1 MALSRSALEEL
12 RRELVEVR
20 HTRDALDA
28 RIQGIELILAAEQAG
43 SAGLRSGGDGFDAQA
58 RGTRVTV
65 PANRSA
71 VGRRREK
78 GSFRRMVLDALQ
90 KAPGSKCADL
100 ARLIEDEGF
109 RIAGSTSLRNRI
121 SHEIYRLRRLGVVR
135 RERGGLYVV
144 TPTTPDA
151 EQAHSRRYEHD
162 DAETKAVP
170 VAV

>member
-1 MALSRSALEEL
+1 MALSRSALDEL
-12 RRELVEVR
+12 RRELAEVR
-20 HTRDALDA
+20 HARDLLDA
-28 RIQGIELILAAEQAG
+28 RIQGLELILAAE
-43 SAGLRSGGDGFDAQA
+43 RGGGGVRNGEDPDVQGRGFRTAA
-58 RGTRVTV
+58 AVRRNG
-65 PANRSA
+65 

-109 RIAGSTSLRNRI
+109 RISGSTSLRNRI

-144 TPTTPDA
+144 TPTTADA
-151 EQAHSRRYEHD
+151 EQAQAHRREFG
-162 DAETKAVP
+162 ESEPKPVP

>member
-1 MALSRSALEEL
+1 MALSRSALDEL
-12 RRELVEVR
+12 RRELADVR
-20 HTRDALDA
+20 HARDLLDA
-28 RIQGIELILAAEQAG
+28 RIQGLELILAADQAG
-43 SAGLRSGGDGFDAQA
+43 GTTHNGEELDLPVRALRPP
-58 RGTRVTV
+58 TTV
-65 PANRSA
+65 RRNG

-90 KAPGSKCADL
+90 KAPGSKSADL

-109 RIAGSTSLRNRI
+109 RISGSTSLRNRI

-151 EQAHSRRYEHD
+151 EQAHPLRHEL
-162 DAETKAVP
+162 AEAEPKPVP

>member
-1 MALSRSALEEL
+1 MALSRGALDEL
-12 RRELVEVR
+12 RRELADVR
-20 HTRDALDA
+20 HARDLLDA
-28 RIQGIELILAAEQAG
+28 RIQGLELILTAEQGGAAIRNG
-43 SAGLRSGGDGFDAQA
+43 DDLDLPARALRTPTPVRRNG
-58 RGTRVTV
+58 
-65 PANRSA
+65 

-90 KAPGSKCADL
+90 KAPGSKSADL

-151 EQAHSRRYEHD
+151 EHVHPHRHELA
-162 DAETKAVP
+162 DAEPKPVP

>member
-1 MALSRSALEEL
+1 
-12 RRELVEVR
+12 
-20 HTRDALDA
+20 
-28 RIQGIELILAAEQAG
+28 
-43 SAGLRSGGDGFDAQA
+43 
-58 RGTRVTV
+58 
-65 PANRSA
+65 
-71 VGRRREK
+71 
-78 GSFRRMVLDALQ
+78 MVLDALQ

-109 RIAGSTSLRNRI
+109 RISGSTSLRNRI

-151 EQAHSRRYEHD
+151 EHAHTRRYEHG
-162 DAETKAVP
+162 EPEVKAVP